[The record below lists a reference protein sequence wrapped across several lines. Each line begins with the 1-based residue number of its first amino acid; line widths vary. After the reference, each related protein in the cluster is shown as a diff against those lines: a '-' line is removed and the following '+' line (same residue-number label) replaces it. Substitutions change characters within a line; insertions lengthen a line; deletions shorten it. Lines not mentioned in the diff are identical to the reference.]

1 MDDDTASAGIPTFAG
16 TSILVT
22 GGGSGIG
29 LGIARSLVASGAH
42 VTICGRN
49 KEKLEAAA
57 ESIRQSSP
65 EGSVSVSPADVTIE
79 TDVVARCRRGGIRHR
94 KARRSRGLRRRERSR
109 GHAHAVTQLD
119 VDAWRAHR
127 RPQRHGDHADDQAR
141 RRGHWWQEAVDPSS
155 RSRRSPAATHIAG
168 SARTESRNPA
178 STTWC
183 SWQQTNWAPATFVS
197 TRSARG

>member
-1 MDDDTASAGIPTFAG
+1 MDDDTASPGIPTFTG

-65 EGSVSVSPADVTIE
+65 EGSVSVSPTDVTIE
-79 TDVVARCRRGGIRHR
+79 ADVVAAVAAAVSVTGKLDGVVACAMGTKPSH
-94 KARRSRGLRRRERSR
+94 RSRNSTSTRGAAPSTSTSR
-109 GHAHAVTQLD
+109 G
-119 VDAWRAHR
+119 
-127 RPQRHGDHADDQAR
+127 P
-141 RRGHWWQEAVDPSS
+141 
-155 RSRRSPAATHIAG
+155 
-168 SARTESRNPA
+168 
-178 STTWC
+178 C
-183 SWQQTNWAPATFVS
+183 
-197 TRSARG
+197 